1 MVKYLRRRGNFNMT
15 PSDIKELENL
25 KKKIEKYKKLDLKYS
40 QQNKDNIDIIHKA
53 YSNNNNSSNEQN
65 TKVDYLKPPQ
75 EKIEE
80 DINENNEE
88 YEEIEEEVE
97 EEVEEGEGEGEAE
110 AEA

>member
-1 MVKYLRRRGNFNMT
+1 MVKYLRRRGNFSMT

-53 YSNNNNSSNEQN
+53 NNNNNSSNEQN

-80 DINENNEE
+80 DVNENNEE